1 MPQVAQNNTEIKSI
15 FDMSERLTALIK
27 CSNDNGGYRKAAK
40 LEQKRYLQQCREELG
55 DKLYPYLEM
64 IIEHILIEVCSE
76 PNTTFSNSYKTYGIN
91 LRTSDTHSFVEYV
104 LFPEILTKFLMENG
118 NQNSKNASRIMYGER
133 LPTEHHCG
141 LLFKYVNS
149 FV

>member
-76 PNTTFSNSYKTYGIN
+76 SNTTFSNSYKTYGIN

-118 NQNSKNASRIMYGER
+118 NQNCKNASRIMYGER
-133 LPTEHHCG
+133 LPTEHHRG